1 MVGKLNRWKKK
12 LDGKKENDSPSKN
25 GKMEKRK
32 KLGKIWNSKKALIGT
47 PEISDPKYSIK

>member
-1 MVGKLNRWKKK
+1 MKKK

>member
-1 MVGKLNRWKKK
+1 

-32 KLGKIWNSKKALIGT
+32 KLGKI
-47 PEISDPKYSIK
+47 